1 MRKLL
6 RANFMRLKRD
16 KVFLGG
22 CIFLSLFC
30 VLICMMQYWT
40 MKQIDAQFFVDNF
53 VFGSFQ
59 MIGVILSVFISLF
72 VGTEYSDGTIR
83 NKIIVGR
90 SRTGIYLAN
99 TIGCSFGAVVI
110 TLLSMFF
117 TMIVGIPLFGFFK
130 SPLSYMLLMLIVYLV
145 AVVAYA
151 SIYNLISML
160 IPNKA
165 YAAVVNVLLAFV
177 LLFLAVYLYQCLTA
191 PEMIQ
196 QGTLMENGEIVF
208 DMAPNPSYLTGTKRE
223 IYQFFLDF
231 FPGGQA
237 MQVASLEAAHPVW
250 MIVYSVIITVVT
262 NAAGV
267 FFFRRK
273 DIK

>member
-6 RANFMRLKRD
+6 RANFARLKRD
-16 KVFLGG
+16 KVFWGG
-22 CIFLSLFC
+22 SIFLSLFC
-30 VLICMMQYWT
+30 VLICMMQYRI
-40 MKQIDAQFFVDNF
+40 MKQIEAQFFLDNF

-59 MIGVILSVFISLF
+59 LIGVILSVVISLF

-99 TIGCSFGAVVI
+99 TIVCSLGAVVS
-110 TLLSMFF
+110 TLLSVFF
-117 TMIVGIPLFGFFK
+117 TMVVGIPLFGFFR
-130 SPLSYMLLMLIVYLV
+130 SPLSYMLLMLVVYLA

-151 SIYNLISML
+151 SIYNLTAML

-165 YAAVVNVLLAFV
+165 YAAVVNVLLSFV
-177 LLFLAVYLYQCLTA
+177 FLFLAIYLYQCVTA

-196 QGTLMENGEIVF
+196 QGTLAENGEIVF
-208 DMAPNPSYLTGTKRE
+208 ELAPNPSYLTGMKRE
-223 IYQFFLDF
+223 VYQFLFEF

-237 MQVASLEAAHPVW
+237 MQVASMEAVHPGR
-250 MIVYSVIITVVT
+250 MIAYSAIITVVT
-262 NAAGV
+262 NAVGI
-267 FFFRRK
+267 FFFRKK

>member
-6 RANFMRLKRD
+6 GANFVRMKRD

-30 VLICMMQYWT
+30 VLVCVMQYRN
-40 MKQIDAQFFVDNF
+40 MKQIDAQFFLDNF

-59 MIGVILSVFISLF
+59 MIGVILAVFISLF

-99 TIGCSFGAVVI
+99 TIVCSFGAVVMI
-110 TLLSMFF
+110 LFSMFF

-130 SPLSYMLLMLIVYLV
+130 SALSRLLLLAVAYLM

-151 SIYNLISML
+151 SVYNLISML

-165 YAAVVNVLLAFV
+165 YAAVINVLLAFV
-177 LLFLAVYLYQCLTA
+177 LLFLAIYLYQCLIA
-191 PEMIQ
+191 PDMINQ
-196 QGTLMENGEIVF
+196 MELINGEASYSQV
-208 DMAPNPSYLTGTKRE
+208 PNPSYLTGTKRE

-231 FPGGQA
+231 FPSGQA

-273 DIK
+273 DLK